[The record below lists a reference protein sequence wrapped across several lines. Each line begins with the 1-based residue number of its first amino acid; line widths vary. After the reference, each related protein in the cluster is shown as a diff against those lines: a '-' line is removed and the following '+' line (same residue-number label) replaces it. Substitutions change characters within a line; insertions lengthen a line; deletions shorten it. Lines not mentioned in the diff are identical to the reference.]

1 MATFKNGINGGFT
14 GKVGSVIAYQ
24 LHGKWV
30 MKGMPRLSAK
40 NKKGSASQKACRSAF
55 TKMQTFLSPLIYF
68 IRVGFNLESKLRQMT
83 AHNVAKSYNMLNAQ
97 ESDGEIDCSKVRLTF
112 GNLIGAENPLVKADD
127 IGFNFTWI
135 NNANTKYIREL
146 DQVMLVAYNPAH
158 NEVFYLL
165 SGARRKI
172 EMETLAIPSHFKG
185 HEFHTWIS
193 FISDDRESIAM
204 STYTGSLIF

>member
-14 GKVGSVIAYQ
+14 GKVGSIIAYQ

-55 TKMQTFLSPLIYF
+55 TKMQNFLSPLIGF

-97 ESDGEIDCSKVRLTF
+97 NSDGEIDCSKVRLTF
-112 GNLIGAENPLVKADD
+112 GNLIGAEDAFVTANEL
-127 IGFNFTWI
+127 GFQFTWI

-146 DQVMLVAYNPAH
+146 DQVMLVAYTAEN
-158 NEVFYLL
+158 NEAFYLL
-165 SGARRKI
+165 SGARRKM
-172 EMETLAIPSHFKG
+172 EMESLAIPLHLKG
-185 HEFHTWIS
+185 SEFHTWIS
-193 FISDDRESIAM
+193 FIADDRESVAM

>member
-1 MATFKNGINGGFT
+1 MAIFKDGINGGFT

-30 MKGMPRLSAK
+30 MKGMPKPSAK
-40 NKKGSASQKACRSAF
+40 NKKGSDSQKACRSAF
-55 TKMQTFLSPLIYF
+55 TKMQTFLSPLIGF

-83 AHNVAKSYNMLNAQ
+83 AHNVAKSYNMLHAQ
-97 ESDGEIDCSKVRLTF
+97 DSDGEIDCSKVRLTF
-112 GNLIGAENPLVKADD
+112 GNLIGAENPTVVAAD
-127 IGFNFTWI
+127 IGFHFAWI
-135 NNANTKYIREL
+135 NNANSKHIRTL
-146 DQVMLVAYNPAH
+146 DQVMLVAYDVQAQ
-158 NEVFYLL
+158 EALYLL
-165 SGARRKI
+165 SGARRK
-172 EMETLAIPSHFKG
+172 MQTETLSIPPHLKG